1 VRGGQVALLNPLEA
15 VLGPVWVYVG
25 VGEMPSVW
33 TIGGGSLLIAS
44 LLAHEAMGRWS
55 DHRLSSSGPPRL
67 RPAGSAGC
75 EVRGQP

>member
-1 VRGGQVALLNPLEA
+1 
-15 VLGPVWVYVG
+15 
-25 VGEMPSVW
+25 MPSVW
-33 TIGGGSLLIAS
+33 TIGGGALLIAS